1 LRFRSAGA
9 DDEPDDVD
17 GFDGADD
24 SGATEGTGG
33 GDLLEWLP
41 TTDDATTDPDDVEPC
56 RMTTVGADAFG
67 DGIGQN
73 RRWPDG
79 SGRRDSSSGG
89 AALLPRSAA
98 RRRSESTAWNLLRP
112 VPILPIGLC
121 LIVASEFVFRVRAQD
136 QTLGG
141 SVDLQVALEVLVYG
155 VAGIV
160 LLTRVRPSRRGLH
173 PALWALVAY
182 LAITAM
188 SALSSPYPKVAQVRV
203 AQLAITTLIALVLSQ
218 QAKPRDFQRFFAGYV
233 VLIACAAPIGLVYSK
248 VAPIVAGRYTWLAI
262 HPVNAANMLGAALV
276 IAVAAATDPRVLGGR
291 LRRGPA
297 VLLAIEIGGFLVA
310 TQTRSAVGAALVA
323 ALVCVWFIRPRG
335 ARAGVAVTAFLVVAL
350 AAATAWS
357 AIFDWVERGEGVE
370 QLENLNSR
378 TNVWDAA
385 LELVKESPITGRGYA
400 AARGVFLDRFGL
412 GGAHNAFIE
421 VAVNSG
427 LVGLTALIGQLA
439 LVARG
444 LWRSRSSE
452 FRRTER
458 CLVAGIFGYFVILAL
473 TAGQLGQAAN
483 VHVVFLAVVIGW
495 IGANARGGDPAG
507 SAAATS
513 RAGPETPVNP
523 EVPSSVGAS

>member
-1 LRFRSAGA
+1 
-9 DDEPDDVD
+9 
-17 GFDGADD
+17 
-24 SGATEGTGG
+24 
-33 GDLLEWLP
+33 
-41 TTDDATTDPDDVEPC
+41 
-56 RMTTVGADAFG
+56 MTTLGADAL
-67 DGIGQN
+67 GQN
-73 RRWPDG
+73 RLWPDG
-79 SGRRDSSSGG
+79 SGRRDGSSGG

-112 VPILPIGLC
+112 VPILPICLC

-218 QAKPRDFQRFFAGYV
+218 QARPRDFHRFFAGYV
-233 VLIACAAPIGLVYSK
+233 LMIGLAAPVGLVYSK
-248 VAPIVAGRYTWLAI
+248 TAPIVAGRYTWLAV
-262 HPVNAANMLGAALV
+262 HPVNAANMLGAAFV
-276 IAVAAATDPRVLGGR
+276 IAAAAATDPRVLGGR

-310 TQTRSAVGAALVA
+310 TKTRSAVGAALVA

-335 ARAGVAVTAFLVVAL
+335 ARVGVAVSAVLGVSLV
-350 AAATAWS
+350 AATSWS
-357 AIFDWVERGEGVE
+357 AVVDYVERGEGVE
-370 QLENLNSR
+370 QLESLNSR

-427 LVGLTALIGQLA
+427 LVGLTALVALLV
-439 LVARG
+439 LVALG
-444 LWRSRSSE
+444 LRWSRSSE

-495 IGANARGGDPAG
+495 IGVNARDSGPADT
-507 SAAATS
+507 AASTS
-513 RAGPETPVNP
+513 RRARATPVNP
-523 EVPSSVGAS
+523 EAASSAGAS